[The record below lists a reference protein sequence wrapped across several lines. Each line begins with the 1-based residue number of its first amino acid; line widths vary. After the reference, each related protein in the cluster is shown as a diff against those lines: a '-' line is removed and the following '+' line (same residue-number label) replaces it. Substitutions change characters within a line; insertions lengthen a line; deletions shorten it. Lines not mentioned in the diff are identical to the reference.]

1 MPASEG
7 PRQKPRQ
14 LTQLGD
20 VHDFLDE
27 VRLRPGMWLRG
38 SSLQHLESMLIGY
51 RVALGVHGIPEDFD
65 FWSPG
70 QGPFAEW
77 LWQRLGHKYPSA
89 LGWAVEIERE
99 AEATNESAVEL
110 FFSLLDEFRAERSE
124 AKG

>member
-1 MPASEG
+1 M
-7 PRQKPRQ
+7 
-14 LTQLGD
+14 
-20 VHDFLDE
+20 HDFLDE

-51 RVALGVHGIPEDFD
+51 RAALGVHGIPEDFD

-70 QGPFAEW
+70 SRGPFAEW
-77 LWQRLGHKYPSA
+77 LCQRLGHKTPSP

-99 AEATNESAVEL
+99 AETTNKPAVEL
-110 FFSLLDEFRAERSE
+110 FFSLLDEYRAERSE